1 MRANE
6 LEGAQ
11 TEYVKFGTEKGFER
25 KKVTAD
31 KNSTRDKL
39 LKNFYR
45 RLSKKIIKQ
54 LYSVYKI
61 DFEMFQYVYPQE
73 YIDMGY

>member
-1 MRANE
+1 MDGVEKETVQFR
-6 LEGAQ
+6 
-11 TEYVKFGTEKGFER
+11 TEKGFKR

-31 KNSTRDKL
+31 KKITRKKL
-39 LKNFYR
+39 LKNFYN
-45 RLSKKIIKQ
+45 RLPKKIIKQ